1 MRVHETNLTPS
12 GKCQGWHRVVT
23 IQRRVEEAAM
33 LPSSTVLKG
42 IQHVPVILRVSLKV
56 DMTRMWYA
64 PYPPL

>member
-1 MRVHETNLTPS
+1 MHVHETNLTPS
-12 GKCQGWHRVVT
+12 GKCQVWHRVVT

-33 LPSSTVLKG
+33 LPFSAVLKV
-42 IQHVPVILRVSLKV
+42 IRRVPAFLRVSLKV